1 MSKSNYDRSE
11 STTDDNRFENGVA
24 ELEQPTKHAERTA
37 STKRDT
43 LPTKTS
49 AVFRMASSRSKQG
62 FMKLLWAGVSTGLS
76 VFLLAEM
83 PHTPGLALNL
93 GIIGGIGL
101 VAAAVLT
108 LLADRDLTGR
118 LSIDEQGIALE
129 PRWAGFNFGW
139 KQVSSWQTTDEDEL
153 PPQMQQLKLWPKGN
167 VSPIIVDTSWLS
179 VESRG
184 TLRKVLREVAAE
196 DHLG

>member
-11 STTDDNRFENGVA
+11 STAEENRFENGVA
-24 ELEQPTKHAERTA
+24 ELEQPAKHGER
-37 STKRDT
+37 T
-43 LPTKTS
+43 LPTKRDAS
-49 AVFRMASSRSKQG
+49 SLKSSVVFRMSASRSKQG
-62 FMKLLWAGVSTGLS
+62 FMKLLWAGVIAGLS

-101 VAAAVLT
+101 IAAAVLT
-108 LLADRDLTGR
+108 LLAYRDLAGR
-118 LSIDEQGIALE
+118 LSIDEQGIALA
-129 PRWAGFNFGW
+129 PRWAGFQLGW

-184 TLRKVLREVAAE
+184 TLRKVLREVASE
-196 DHLG
+196 DRLG